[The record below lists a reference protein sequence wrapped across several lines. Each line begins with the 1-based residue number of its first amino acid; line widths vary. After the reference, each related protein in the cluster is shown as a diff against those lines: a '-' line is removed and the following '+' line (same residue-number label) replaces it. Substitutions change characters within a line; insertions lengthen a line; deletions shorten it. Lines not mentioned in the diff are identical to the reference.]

1 MELLVTGTRSSRG
14 YYRPTERA
22 LLAAAA
28 LSSLE
33 VNLDEVNLDGR
44 EAGNSERHSKLP
56 VAAWKRQG
64 VNRGFEGLQMAP
76 NSCLS

>member
-22 LLAAAA
+22 LFAAAA

-33 VNLDEVNLDGR
+33 VNLDGG